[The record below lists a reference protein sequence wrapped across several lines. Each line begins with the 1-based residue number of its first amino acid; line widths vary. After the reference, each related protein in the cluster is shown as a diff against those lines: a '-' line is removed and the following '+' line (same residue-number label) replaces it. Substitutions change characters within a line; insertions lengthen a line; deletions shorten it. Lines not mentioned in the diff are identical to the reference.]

1 MARRTHLKA
10 WDKRLLMR
18 IRQGYW
24 TANELQWVLDHLDE
38 QAPTLVIQ
46 EIHAKLVEVRGVSP
60 HAS

>member
-10 WDKRLLMR
+10 GDKRLLMR

-24 TANELQWVLDHLDE
+24 TADELQWVLDHLDE

-46 EIHAKLVEVRGVSP
+46 DIHAKLVEVRGASPNVS
-60 HAS
+60 

>member
-10 WDKRLLMR
+10 GDKRLLMR

-24 TANELQWVLDHLDE
+24 TTDELQWVLDHLDE

-46 EIHAKLVEVRGVSP
+46 DIHAKLVEVRGASPNVS
-60 HAS
+60 

>member
-18 IRQGYW
+18 IRQGHW
-24 TANELQWVLDHLDE
+24 RADELQWVLDHLDE

-46 EIHAKLVEVRGVSP
+46 EIHDKLVEVRGGQAN
-60 HAS
+60 HR

>member
-24 TANELQWVLDHLDE
+24 AAHELQWVLDHLDK

-46 EIHAKLVEVRGVSP
+46 AIHDKLVELRGGQAN
-60 HAS
+60 HR